1 MIVGPKRLA
10 FVGIGV
16 FPESE
21 EISVSGKRTW
31 NGSCAVLLSIER
43 TVNEIV
49 LRIRVAPFTPEEVDR
64 CGLFQDIKAN

>member
-10 FVGIGV
+10 FLGIGV

-43 TVNEIV
+43 TENETV
-49 LRIRVAPFTPEEVDR
+49 LKTSVALFTPR
-64 CGLFQDIKAN
+64 R